1 MNKNYKRGMKDG
13 ATPFE
18 DKFKKQEEKFRQTE
32 GELRQEQSKLD
43 SFLDD
48 LLDVS
53 EEQDKRITNIEDKAN
68 YGFNDVIDI
77 KDLED
82 KDKKFLAGIL
92 MATCK
97 RIKKIN
103 QQQKDFILGV
113 LKYIDIKK
121 PDLNISLENIENIE
135 SIQIQKAM
143 LQVIMELMFI
153 GEENFDFLNEY
164 EDIFDYFSVN
174 KKGFKDIKKSIQDMY
189 DMVGIEGLYYKDEE
203 ELLVEDVVKENQ
215 EKEEEIEQ
223 EEIVIG
229 KDFVIDDFETKE
241 FKNKK
246 VIINDNIE
254 YTGILKFINS
264 EIEFNKSIE
273 FCGKLEFDSC
283 KIILTKVEEPSD
295 SSYFNRVSCIK
306 TKEYKKDYYGF
317 GFKTGSKNKS
327 KMKLVIKNCYITEK
341 DNKIYTKYEQA
352 KILIN
357 EDCSV
362 EIISSKIE
370 GVENFLEFYV
380 YGDNEDDYTN
390 LFLEDNNFTNTQG
403 YVINIRNGIG
413 KTIIN
418 NCTFCNNEDDIIKAY
433 NEKKSTS
440 ILKLVSIQG
449 IITNSNFYNIS
460 KNCINSKYF
469 ESNVKNL
476 TIEKCNFS
484 NFLGGIDIYGVV
496 NIQDCNFK
504 NISNEYKKFL
514 KDNDTIKN
522 RCITI
527 RGLAYTEGS
536 KIENCIFENC
546 GIEEEALKY
555 DGLFKRG
562 TFIKEHYTKYFAE
575 VINCQFKNNLL
586 HKEYKEEILSNK
598 ELE

>member
-82 KDKKFLAGIL
+82 KDKKFLASIL

-153 GEENFDFLNEY
+153 GEENFNFLNEY

-203 ELLVEDVVKENQ
+203 ELLDEEDIQ

-223 EEIVIG
+223 KEIITKNLYHKFKIELESISKEKEHFSANIIFKDIKEELKEK
-229 KDFVIDDFETKE
+229 KDIYDLKVSKLFDFYNIENKNLFDDLDEIWDRCYENTIKLE
-241 FKNKK
+241 KSN
-246 VIINDNIE
+246 VMVASIINTINI
-254 YTGILKFINS
+254 INNIRLLCES
-264 EIEFNKSIE
+264 
-273 FCGKLEFDSC
+273 L
-283 KIILTKVEEPSD
+283 VE
-295 SSYFNRVSCIK
+295 K
-306 TKEYKKDYYGF
+306 YKKQ
-317 GFKTGSKNKS
+317 
-327 KMKLVIKNCYITEK
+327 VC
-341 DNKIYTKYEQA
+341 IYCCKFVYD
-352 KILIN
+352 LIN
-357 EDCSV
+357 E
-362 EIISSKIE
+362 
-370 GVENFLEFYV
+370 
-380 YGDNEDDYTN
+380 
-390 LFLEDNNFTNTQG
+390 
-403 YVINIRNGIG
+403 
-413 KTIIN
+413 
-418 NCTFCNNEDDIIKAY
+418 
-433 NEKKSTS
+433 
-440 ILKLVSIQG
+440 
-449 IITNSNFYNIS
+449 
-460 KNCINSKYF
+460 
-469 ESNVKNL
+469 
-476 TIEKCNFS
+476 
-484 NFLGGIDIYGVV
+484 
-496 NIQDCNFK
+496 
-504 NISNEYKKFL
+504 
-514 KDNDTIKN
+514 
-522 RCITI
+522 
-527 RGLAYTEGS
+527 
-536 KIENCIFENC
+536 
-546 GIEEEALKY
+546 
-555 DGLFKRG
+555 
-562 TFIKEHYTKYFAE
+562 
-575 VINCQFKNNLL
+575 
-586 HKEYKEEILSNK
+586 
-598 ELE
+598 